1 MGFAEPCK
9 CGALYLRR
17 LLSLAWARDCA
28 CYPEIFLLF
37 SLRSKRLLRAGL
49 KISRLGNTA
58 AKAWRK
64 TTPYFRLMFLVADL
78 IVEIV
83 LIGIRLTWLGSIILI
98 FITFFWDRFFKQVI
112 DHLLL
117 DVEVLEPFLYQL
129 FFSLLLNLSRLFWL
143 LWLQTEFQ
151 KRIKLLCANLIDNIT
166 EGLSEI
172 YELFF
177 YFVLENHGILFEQLF
192 CIGRR

>member
-1 MGFAEPCK
+1 MGFAEPCE
-9 CGALYLRR
+9 CGALHLRR
-17 LLSLAWARDCA
+17 LLSLAWARHRA
-28 CYPEIFLLF
+28 CNPEIFLLF
-37 SLRSKRLLRAGL
+37 SLRSKRFLRAGL
-49 KISRLGNTA
+49 KISWLGNTA

-64 TTPYFRLMFLVADL
+64 TTPYFRLVFLVADL
-78 IVEIV
+78 IVKIV
-83 LIGIRLTWLGSIILI
+83 LIGIRLTWLWSIILI

-117 DVEVLEPFLYQL
+117 YVEILEPFLYQL
-129 FFSLLLNLSRLFWL
+129 FFSLLLSFSRLFWL
-143 LWLQTEFQ
+143 FRLQTKFQ
-151 KRIKLLCANLIDNIT
+151 KRIKLLRANLIDNIT

-177 YFVLENHGILFEQLF
+177 YFVLEDQCVLFEQLI